1 MGFHQGSVV
10 VRWEVHMAA
19 VECLVVVRRLRIHAA
34 IPDMP
39 DNLHDQ
45 GIAVLDPNI
54 FRDLEP
60 SSIKEFSGAMRFPAN
75 IIKNRNKLEKCP

>member
-1 MGFHQGSVV
+1 MGK
-10 VRWEVHMAA
+10 
-19 VECLVVVRRLRIHAA
+19 LRIHAA

-54 FRDLEP
+54 FRDCQNFLQWWNGP
-60 SSIKEFSGAMRFPAN
+60 IGKISPTGRAAFWAYLLYQHGSLISVCTSPQTLSDGIK
-75 IIKNRNKLEKCP
+75 

>member
-1 MGFHQGSVV
+1 MCHVLTDCVREIQEYFRTAPFMGK
-10 VRWEVHMAA
+10 
-19 VECLVVVRRLRIHAA
+19 LRIHAA

-60 SSIKEFSGAMRFPAN
+60 FSIEEFSGAMRFSAN
-75 IIKNRNKLEKCP
+75 IIKNRKKLEKCP